1 MLMGMYEPALEIGIS
16 ANDFWDMTFEEIML
30 EVNARQR
37 IKKNSLRERATFD
50 YNMAQM
56 MVYAVNDPK
65 KMPKIDELYP
75 FMKDEVVEQPK
86 AVKRVDEA
94 NQDQAVFMQMA
105 KAIKDTR
112 ERKNKVEGG

>member
-1 MLMGMYEPALEIGIS
+1 MAMYEPALEIGIPS
-16 ANDFWDMTFEEIML
+16 NDFWDMTFEEIMT
-30 EVNARQR
+30 EVNVRQK
-37 IKKNSLRERATFD
+37 IKKNALRERATFD
-50 YNMAQM
+50 YNIAQM

-75 FMKDEVVEQPK
+75 FMKEDVVQPTKVVEQIEE
-86 AVKRVDEA
+86 V

-112 ERKNKVEGG
+112 ERKSKMEGG